1 MTSTTTDLQHVV
13 GRLSAPGLIR
23 LISEIDDHGPI
34 PRRGFTRSFPDLARH
49 QIRHAVKEARDLALI
64 HSTGEHHLTEAGEAL
79 AELYDAAA
87 RWGRQHQ
94 YPAKEGHFTLRVS
107 SALAL
112 LVRPEESACLP
123 STTRPEAA
131 ADASTAPGLE
141 ELEAVRSALLQW
153 LNDHSRAPLRTAY
166 ETAA

>member
-1 MTSTTTDLQHVV
+1 MTSTPTDLQHVV

-49 QIRHAVKEARDLALI
+49 QVRHAVKEARDLALI

-94 YPAKEGHFTLRVS
+94 YPAQEGHFSLRVS
-107 SALAL
+107 STLGLLA
-112 LVRPEESACLP
+112 RPEESISLP
-123 STTRPEAA
+123 SATRPEA
-131 ADASTAPGLE
+131 TAGAPALSG
-141 ELEAVRSALLQW
+141 LEAVRSALLQW
-153 LNDHSRAPLRTAY
+153 MNDHSRAPLRTAY

>member
-1 MTSTTTDLQHVV
+1 MTNPPTDLQYVV

-49 QIRHAVKEARDLALI
+49 QVRHTVKEARDLGLI

-87 RWGRQHQ
+87 RWGRQHH
-94 YPAKEGHFTLRVS
+94 YPAREGHFALRVS
-107 SALAL
+107 STLAL
-112 LVRPEESACLP
+112 LARSEVSTSATP
-123 STTRPEAA
+123 ATQPDAA
-131 ADASTAPGLE
+131 AGASTVSGLE
-141 ELEAVRSALLQW
+141 TVRSTLLQW
-153 LNDHSRAPLRTAY
+153 MNDHSRAPLRTAY

>member
-1 MTSTTTDLQHVV
+1 MTSTPTDLQHVV

-34 PRRGFTRSFPDLARH
+34 PRHGFTRSFPDLARH
-49 QIRHAVKEARDLALI
+49 QVRHTVKEARDLALI

-107 SALAL
+107 STLAL
-112 LVRPEESACLP
+112 LARPEESTSLP

-131 ADASTAPGLE
+131 AGAPTLSGLE
-141 ELEAVRSALLQW
+141 TVRSALLEW
-153 LNDHSRAPLRTAY
+153 MNDHSRAPMRTAY